1 MGTNDTSRSMFDPR
15 KHYTG
20 KWTLQGRLITDF
32 DENDREAITAEERR
46 RANLDIIGAYGSPDD
61 GFRIANVR
69 SENDSVEFDIL
80 AGSLYLG
87 GLRLEQEELQTYRT
101 QRDHLQAIKLPA
113 GVQQPNQ
120 RDLVLLEA
128 YEAPV
133 TAVEDG
139 ELLDPAV
146 GVDTSARSRR
156 FQRVHVLTNVSAKNC
171 DQAWKLLDARM
182 QQTKTGKI
190 GPDCRQVVD
199 TRLTVTYTEDGVD
212 DDLCEPPIAGGYLGA
227 ENQSIRVQLVD
238 DESLTWGYDNA
249 SPLYRVSLSADRSEI
264 TLITPPRDLYSTP
277 IVGQVVEILPW
288 GAVLSNGEKAA
299 GLSGHL
305 TRITAVD
312 PSDEAAGGAITI
324 TLDEPVPTAG
334 FDEWKKRPDEAQLR
348 ANGTFYYMHIW
359 NRGGDVTSAPAIP
372 FTRGTPLT
380 LGTTGIQ
387 ITITGDDAVRDDH
400 WIIAAR
406 PETPTQVLPWELEAA
421 AAPTGYHRYYAPLA
435 LIRWKNNVTAEVTDC
450 RPPFRPLTSRDG
462 CCTYSVGDGK
472 ISDGDYNDLGEALAH
487 LGANGGKICLLPGVH
502 RADVVLKERS
512 NITISGCGARS
523 KLLPVE
529 PEGGAVITLLDCF
542 GIGLFNFEIVSVDG
556 TGIAAER
563 VDELKVEDLKVLA
576 YKVGIDVDDSLDVSI
591 RRCVIRML
599 DKEGGDVGIYAQGE
613 RVLIED
619 CDIQI
624 VPGDELP
631 EFPDDDDPD
640 TPPVDPSD
648 PCADPKDFYANLL
661 YLVFYVDLIWGIFT
675 YNAPPEKP
683 VKTLGGIQIGSGS
696 EDVIVRQNLISGGA
710 GNGITLG
717 SDIADVDLDDYDPL
731 PGDDDEFPEVRMNH
745 DYDYGYISGRLLL
758 DDAPIGGMT
767 IFFDN
772 GNGGLFTF
780 AVKEDGFFQGQLP
793 PGEYVVTIS
802 DPLYGVVKVEPLG
815 DGGYFVILK
824 KRERLPEFPEGGEDL
839 LAFIHEVTIEANRIA
854 NMGFSGIGAPR
865 FTSSDEALRD
875 LGFAIRNS
883 TSRQLLYLVYIAT
896 GTITGFVV
904 DLTIYRNTITR
915 CLLNAALSNVD
926 QFAIE
931 RALGGISLALCDGVN
946 IEENVVQSCGRGAE
960 MPVCGIFISF
970 SIDVTIRENHIL
982 NNGQDRRAEQIV
994 DGILA
999 GPQSTLKGGPTQPS
1013 TFTTAESIQK
1023 MSLTNRNSAYI
1034 NNQAA
1039 YERYRLSEATGNF
1052 AINVPDIDFQRGPR
1066 AGILLPLC
1074 LSTNIFAGAS
1084 LRKATANLGAQGL
1097 TSAAEGRHAARID
1110 GNYVIHPFGKTL
1122 FIGAAGTLS
1131 ITDNQLISDRA
1142 LPRELDALAGG
1153 LSGRIA
1159 AKFKLGDL
1167 DIFASNVMV
1176 VDICPG
1182 AYLLDAIRS
1191 PDNIRR
1197 DAVST
1202 AFPMTPIPFGFP
1214 DGNVLFAGNQIK
1226 QGDAGA
1232 RASMV
1237 TVFSMDDVNFVD
1249 NQIDVLNATDIQS
1262 TVVVFGVTTR
1272 AANNRMKEPYF
1283 LGMEDTPAGGLRGF
1297 GHYSLTEVSFAAGG
1311 MVNNQGHLCFQLVV
1325 PDPERGA
1332 EVANISLGGRMRNC
1346 DDIVIPWPDEVSLV
1360 ILPLM
1365 QASVNFALN
1374 LSKAE

>member
-1 MGTNDTSRSMFDPR
+1 MFDPR

-32 DENDREAITAEERR
+32 DENDRESITAEERR

-69 SENDSVEFDIL
+69 TVGGFLEFDIL

-87 GLRLEQEELQTYRT
+87 GLRLEQEELQTYRA
-101 QRDHLQAIKLPA
+101 QRDHLLASPVPVA
-113 GVQQPNQ
+113 GQESGR

-156 FQRVHVLTNVSAKNC
+156 FQRVRVLAGVKAKNC
-171 DQAWKLLDARM
+171 DQAWQLMADLM
-182 QQTKTGKI
+182 QQTKTGVI

-199 TRLTVTYTEDGVD
+199 TRLTVTYTEDGID

-227 ENQSIRVQLVD
+227 ENQAIRVQLVD

-249 SPLYRVSLSADRSEI
+249 SPLYRVALSADRAKI

-277 IVGQVVEILPW
+277 IVGQVIEILPW
-288 GAVLSNGEKAA
+288 SAALSNGEKVA

-324 TLDEPVPTAG
+324 TLDDPVPTAG
-334 FDEWKKRPDEAQLR
+334 FDDWKQRPDEAHLR

-421 AAPTGYHRYYAPLA
+421 AAPTGLHRYYAPLA
-435 LIRWKNNVTAEVTDC
+435 LIRWKPDATFDVTDC

-472 ISDGDYNDLGEALAH
+472 LSDGDYNDLSAALDH

-502 RADVVLKERS
+502 RANVNLGGRS
-512 NITISGCGARS
+512 NITISGCGSRS
-523 KLLPVE
+523 KLLPLK
-529 PEGGAVITLLDCF
+529 PTGDAVITLVDGF

-556 TGIAAER
+556 TGVAAER

-576 YKVGIDVDDSLDVSI
+576 YKVGIDVDDAQDVSI

-599 DKEGGDVGIYAQGE
+599 DKEGGDVGIYAQGD

-624 VPGDELP
+624 VPGGDLP
-631 EFPDDDDPD
+631 EFPDDDDPE
-640 TPPVDPSD
+640 TPPVNPAD
-648 PCADPKDFYANLL
+648 PCADPKDFYANLI

-675 YNAPPEKP
+675 YDAAPRKL
-683 VKTLGGIQIGSGS
+683 VQTLGGIQIGSGS
-696 EDVIVRQNLISGGA
+696 EDVTVRQNLISGGA

-717 SDIADVDLDDYDPL
+717 SDIADVDLDDFDPL
-731 PGDDDEFPEVRMNH
+731 PGDDDEFPEVRMSH
-745 DYDYGYISGRLLL
+745 DFEFISGRLLL
-758 DDAPIGGMT
+758 DDAAIGGMT

-772 GNGGLFTF
+772 GKGGVFTF
-780 AVKEDGFFQGQLP
+780 PVNADGFFEGKLP
-793 PGEYVVTIS
+793 PGEYVVSIS
-802 DPLYGVVKVEPLG
+802 DPLYGVVQVEPLG
-815 DGGYFVILK
+815 DGRYFVLLK
-824 KRERLPEFPEGGEDL
+824 KRERLPDVPEGGDDL
-839 LAFIHEVTIEANRIA
+839 LAFIHAVTIEDNRIA

-865 FTSSDEALRD
+865 FVSSDEALRD
-875 LGFAIRNS
+875 LAFAIRNS

-915 CLLNAALSNVD
+915 CLLNAALTNAD

-946 IEENVVQSCGRGAE
+946 IEENVVQNCGRGAE

-982 NNGQDRRAEQIV
+982 NNGQDRRAEQIIDEV
-994 DGILA
+994 LRSPTNTIKA
-999 GPQSTLKGGPTQPS
+999 GPTQPGAVAGVE
-1013 TFTTAESIQK
+1013 AESTQTL
-1023 MSLTNRNSAYI
+1023 SLRNRNSVHLK
-1034 NNQAA
+1034 NQAA
-1039 YERYRLSEATGNF
+1039 YERYRLAEATGNF

-1074 LSTNIFAGAS
+1074 LSTNLFAGAA

-1110 GNYVIHPFGKTL
+1110 GNYVIQPFGKTL

-1142 LPRELDALAGG
+1142 LTRELDALAGG

-1159 AKFKLGDL
+1159 ARFKLGEL
-1167 DIFASNVMV
+1167 DTFASNVMV

-1182 AYLLDAIRS
+1182 AYLVDVLALQDG
-1191 PDNIRR
+1191 IRR
-1197 DAVST
+1197 SAVGNR
-1202 AFPMTPIPFGFP
+1202 AFATTPIPFGFP

-1232 RASMV
+1232 RAVMV
-1237 TVFSMDDVNFVD
+1237 AILSMDDVNFVD
-1249 NQIDVLNATDIQS
+1249 NQIDVLNATAIQS
-1262 TVVVFGVTTR
+1262 TVVLFGVTAR
-1272 AANNRMKEPYF
+1272 AANNRMKEPFF
-1283 LGMEDTPAGGLRGF
+1283 LGMIDRPDGDATEDF
-1297 GHYSLTEVSFAAGG
+1297 GHFSLIEVCFAAGG
-1311 MVNNQGHLCFQLVV
+1311 MVNNQGHYCFQLVA
-1325 PDPERGA
+1325 PDPGRGV
-1332 EVANISLGGRMRNC
+1332 ESANLSIGGDFRDC
-1346 DDIVIPWPDEVSLV
+1346 DDILISWPDEISQM

-1365 QASVNFALN
+1365 VASVNFALN
-1374 LSKAE
+1374 LSKQG

>member
-1 MGTNDTSRSMFDPR
+1 MGTNDTSRSLFDPR

-32 DENDREAITAEERR
+32 DENDRESITAEERR

-69 SENDSVEFDIL
+69 TVGGFLEFDIL

-101 QRDHLQAIKLPA
+101 QRDYLLAPA
-113 GVQQPNQ
+113 QPSGSQQPGR

-156 FQRVHVLTNVSAKNC
+156 FQRVRVLTDVTAKNC
-171 DQAWKLLDARM
+171 DQAWQLMTKRM
-182 QQTKTGKI
+182 QQTKTGVI
-190 GPDCRQVVD
+190 DAHCRQVVD
-199 TRLTVTYTEDGVD
+199 TRLTVSYTEDGVD

-227 ENQSIRVQLVD
+227 ENQAIRVQLVD
-238 DESLTWGYDNA
+238 DKSLTWGYDNA
-249 SPLYRVSLSADRSEI
+249 SPLYRVALSADRTRI

-277 IVGQVVEILPW
+277 IIGQVIEILPW
-288 GAVLSNGEKAA
+288 TAVLSNGEKAA

-324 TLDEPVPTAG
+324 TLDDPVPTAG
-334 FDEWKKRPDEAQLR
+334 FDEWKQRPDEAQLR
-348 ANGTFYYMHIW
+348 ADGTFYYMHIW

-387 ITITGDDAVRDDH
+387 ITIIGDDAVRDDH

-421 AAPTGYHRYYAPLA
+421 AAPTGLHRYYAPLA
-435 LIRWKNNVTAEVTDC
+435 LIRWKADGTIDVTDC

-472 ISDGDYNDLGEALAH
+472 HSDGDFNDLSQALAH

-502 RADVVLKERS
+502 RANVELGGRS
-512 NITISGCGARS
+512 NITISGCGSRS
-523 KLLPVE
+523 KLLPLE
-529 PEGGAVITLLDCF
+529 PQGGAVITLLDCF
-542 GIGLFNFEIVSVDG
+542 GIGLFNFEIVSADG

-576 YKVGIDVDDSLDVSI
+576 SKVGIDVDDAQDVSI
-591 RRCVIRML
+591 RRCVVRML
-599 DKEGGDVGIYAQGE
+599 DKAGGDVGIYAQGD
-613 RVLIED
+613 RVRIED

-624 VPGDELP
+624 VPGGELP
-631 EFPDDDDPD
+631 EFPDDDDPE
-640 TPPVDPSD
+640 TPPVDPAD
-648 PCADPKDFYANLL
+648 PCADPKDFYANLI

-675 YNAPPEKP
+675 HDAPPKKP
-683 VKTLGGIQIGSGS
+683 VQTLGGIQIGSGS
-696 EDVIVRQNLISGGA
+696 EAVIVRQNLISGGA

-717 SDIADVDLDDYDPL
+717 SDIADVDLDDFDPL
-731 PGDDDEFPEVRMNH
+731 PGQDDEFPEVRVKH
-745 DYDYGYISGRLLL
+745 DLDFISGKVLL
-758 DDAPIGGMT
+758 DDNAIGGMT
-767 IFFDN
+767 IFFDD
-772 GNGGLFTF
+772 GQGGVFSF
-780 AVKEDGFFQGQLP
+780 PVNADGFFEDKLP

-802 DPLYGVVKVEPLG
+802 DPQYGVVQVEPLG
-815 DGGYFVILK
+815 DGRYIVILK
-824 KRERLPEFPEGGEDL
+824 KREQVPEFPEGGEDL

-865 FTSSDEALRD
+865 FVSSDDALRD
-875 LGFAIRNS
+875 LAFAIRNS
-883 TSRQLLYLVYIAT
+883 TSRQFLLLVYMAT

-915 CLLNAALSNVD
+915 CLLNAALSNAD
-926 QFAIE
+926 QFVVE

-946 IEENVVQSCGRGAE
+946 IEENVVQNCGRGAAT
-960 MPVCGIFISF
+960 PVCGIFISF

-982 NNGQDRRAEQIV
+982 NNGQDRRAEQVIEQ
-994 DGILA
+994 ILTPPKQTIKA
-999 GPQSTLKGGPTQPS
+999 GPAQPS
-1013 TFTTAESIQK
+1013 MDAAAGATEK
-1023 MSLTNRNSAYI
+1023 VSLNNRHSVYSK
-1034 NNQAA
+1034 NQAA

-1052 AINVPDIDFQRGPR
+1052 AINVPDIEFQRGPR
-1066 AGILLPLC
+1066 AGILLPMC
-1074 LSTNIFAGAS
+1074 LSTNIFAGAA

-1097 TSAAEGRHAARID
+1097 TTVAEGRHAARID
-1110 GNYVIHPFGKTL
+1110 GNYVIQPFGKTL

-1142 LPRELDALAGG
+1142 LTRELDALAGG

-1159 AKFKLGDL
+1159 ANFKLGDL

-1182 AYLLDAIRS
+1182 AYLVDVLRPQDG
-1191 PDNIRR
+1191 IRR
-1197 DAVST
+1197 DAVGST

-1232 RASMV
+1232 RAVMV
-1237 TVFSMDDVNFVD
+1237 SVFSMDDVNFVD
-1249 NQIDVLNATDIQS
+1249 NQIDVLNATAIQS

-1283 LGMEDTPAGGLRGF
+1283 LGIESVPGAGLRGF
-1297 GHYSLTEVSFAAGG
+1297 GNYSLIEVCFSAGG
-1311 MVNNQGHLCFQLVV
+1311 MVNNQGHYCFQLVV
-1325 PDPERGA
+1325 YDTSRGK
-1332 EVANISLGGRMRNC
+1332 ESANISLSGHMRFC
-1346 DDIVIPWPDEVSLV
+1346 DDIVIPWPDEISQL

-1365 QASVNFALN
+1365 VASVNFALN
-1374 LSKAE
+1374 LSKQE